1 MSDFTLTVPDEMV
14 QAARQIAEAT
24 SQPLEAVLLSRLK
37 TALPLPVLPPDEEA
51 ELTALLQLSDDALWT
66 FAREQMP
73 RELSERME
81 TLMDKNSLGT
91 ISPAEYQ
98 ELESLV
104 ERGQRLTLRKSE
116 AAAILTRRGYHV
128 TPQDLVARE

>member
-1 MSDFTLTVPDEMV
+1 MTTFTLTVPDEMV
-14 QAARQIAEAT
+14 QAAQQIADAT

-37 TALPLPVLPPDEEA
+37 TALPLPVLPPDEED
-51 ELTALLQLSDDALWT
+51 ELTALAQLSDDALWT

-73 RELSERME
+73 RDIGKQME
-81 TLMDKNSLGT
+81 MLMDKNSLGT
-91 ISPAEYQ
+91 ITPDEYA

-116 AAAILTRRGYHV
+116 AAAVLTRRGYQII
-128 TPQDLVARE
+128 PQDLAARE

>member
-1 MSDFTLTVPDEMV
+1 MTTFTLTVPDEMV
-14 QAARQIAEAT
+14 QAAQQIADAT

-51 ELTALLQLSDDALWT
+51 ELTALTQLSDDALWT

-73 RELSERME
+73 REISEHLE

-91 ISPAEYQ
+91 INPDQYA
-98 ELESLV
+98 ELENLV

-116 AAAILTRRGYHV
+116 AAAILTRRGYRI
-128 TPQDLVARE
+128 TA